1 MFSNRILV
9 SFATVW
15 MISMAVSCARIG
27 IDDLGPEGNFP
38 PFPKP
43 TEQIDRVPLTRA
55 EQDFIQAGNAFAWK
69 LAAETWKKEKEK
81 GSLILSP
88 LSVQYA
94 LGMLGNGASG
104 ETAAQIASILGYEG
118 QESVNAFCA
127 KLIADLPKVDTTVT
141 LALANAVLADERF
154 SFKPVFRDAVE
165 GAYDAEVASMPFTNP
180 DKVLERINS
189 WCREHTY
196 GRIDK
201 ILDSVSPDDLV
212 YLMNALYFNARWS
225 DVFEASATRWEKFTR
240 RSGKNVTLKMMHKT
254 RYYPYSENDLAQHVS
269 LPYGNGRYQMD
280 IYLPKPSSSL
290 EEVINSSPAANLAWP
305 SREVILSIPRFET
318 RSSMALLDV
327 LSGMGIPR
335 YPYDGIIASKVDL
348 AISQVTQKA
357 YIRVDESGTEAA
369 AVTIIGMV
377 GASLVTPPP
386 PVTFT
391 ADHSFLYTIS
401 ETTSGVILFIG
412 VYDGD

>member
-1 MFSNRILV
+1 MRILTSLAV
-9 SFATVW
+9 VW
-15 MISMAVSCARIG
+15 MISMAVSCARVE
-27 IDDLGPEGNFP
+27 IDDLGPEGNYP

-55 EQDFIQAGNAFAWK
+55 EQGFVQAGNAFAWK
-69 LAAETWKKEKEK
+69 MAADIWKTEREK

-104 ETAAQIASILGYEG
+104 ETAALIARVLGYEG
-118 QESVNAFCA
+118 REAVNAFCA
-127 KLIADLPKVDTTVT
+127 KLMADLPKVDTTVT

-154 SFKPVFRDAVE
+154 SFNPDFRAAVE
-165 GAYDAEVASMPFTNP
+165 GAYDAEVAGMPFSNP
-180 DKVLERINS
+180 DKVLERIDA

-201 ILDSVSPDDLV
+201 ILDSVSPADLV
-212 YLMNALYFNARWS
+212 YLMNAIYFNARWS
-225 DVFEASATRWEKFTR
+225 DVFDTSVTRSEKFTR
-240 RSGKNVTLKMMHKT
+240 RSGKSVTLKMMHKT
-254 RYYPYSENDLAQHVS
+254 RYYPYSEDELCQHVS

-280 IYLPKPSSSL
+280 IYLPKRSVSL
-290 EEVINSSPAANLAWP
+290 EAVINSAPAANPAWP
-305 SREVILSIPRFET
+305 SQEVILSIPRFET
-318 RSSMALLDV
+318 RSSMDLMEL

-335 YPYDGIIASKVDL
+335 YPYGGIIASETDL
-348 AISQVTQKA
+348 AISQVKQKA
-357 YIRVDESGTEAA
+357 FIRVDETGSEAA
-369 AVTIIGMV
+369 AVTIIGMY
-377 GASLVTPPP
+377 GTSAGYTPPP

-401 ETTSGVILFIG
+401 ETSSGVILFIG